1 MRKVD
6 YLIVGAGFYGSIL
19 AYNAKKKG
27 YKCLVIDKRNH
38 IAGNCYTSTKDNIDF
53 HKYGPHIFH
62 TDDKEVWEFIN
73 KFTEF
78 NNYINSPLAVY
89 KNKLYNLPFNMNTF
103 YQLFNTYNIDEINAI
118 LIKEKE
124 KYKNINPS
132 NLEEQ
137 ALKLVGDTVY
147 NTLIK
152 GYTEKQWGRNCT
164 DLPAFIIKRL
174 PVRYTFDNN
183 YFNDRFQG
191 IPINGYTPIFEK
203 LLEGIEVKLD
213 TTYKEIKDK
222 IQYKKLIYTG
232 MIDEFYDFCFG
243 KLEYR
248 SLNFKHK
255 TLDTKNYQGN
265 AVINYTEK
273 SIPYTRI
280 IEHKH
285 FNKTKES
292 DKTIISYEYSEE
304 YNGTNDAYY
313 PIGLN
318 KNKIIYNKYK
328 ELSKENPDI
337 IFGGRLGDYAYYDMD
352 DIIRKA
358 LDKSEEIFN

>member
-1 MRKVD
+1 M
-6 YLIVGAGFYGSIL
+6 
-19 AYNAKKKG
+19 
-27 YKCLVIDKRNH
+27 
-38 IAGNCYTSTKDNIDF
+38 
-53 HKYGPHIFH
+53 
-62 TDDKEVWEFIN
+62 
-73 KFTEF
+73 
-78 NNYINSPLAVY
+78 
-89 KNKLYNLPFNMNTF
+89 
-103 YQLFNTYNIDEINAI
+103 
-118 LIKEKE
+118 
-124 KYKNINPS
+124 
-132 NLEEQ
+132 
-137 ALKLVGDTVY
+137 
-147 NTLIK
+147 
-152 GYTEKQWGRNCT
+152 
-164 DLPAFIIKRL
+164 

-358 LDKSEEIFN
+358 LDKSKQIFN